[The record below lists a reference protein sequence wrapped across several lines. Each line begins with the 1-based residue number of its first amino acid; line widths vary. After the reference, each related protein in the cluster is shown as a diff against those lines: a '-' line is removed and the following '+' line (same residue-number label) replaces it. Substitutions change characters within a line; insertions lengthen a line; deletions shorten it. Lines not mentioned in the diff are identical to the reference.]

1 MKQCRLNGLMEFDKN
16 VVYPFFEDEGI
27 CKGVC
32 NALGYD
38 VNKAFEA
45 RYKKVYEVYTL
56 GKLKFKKFIFVCL
69 GKKKDIDEYKYIE
82 CFREVSGHI
91 DEDAI
96 FVGHHA
102 GDDQS
107 KIAFLFM
114 KTYLVSSYREC
125 KVNGEDKKIADIE
138 IFMHDGED
146 IEKEIKEAVCISNG
160 VNLAKR
166 LADTPA
172 NYMTSID
179 LMEEA
184 RELAERYNLEIE
196 VLDNDALGEMGAGAI
211 LAVNQGSEYPAYIVN
226 IKYRNG
232 DNDLI
237 SLIGKGIIFDTGGY
251 NLKSNSLGMKYDMSG
266 AADVLG
272 TMEIIASLGL
282 NVNVDGIICVS
293 DNMLSGNSVKPG
305 DVVISLS
312 EKSIEITNTDAE
324 GRLVLCDGITY
335 AQRNGSKYLVDIATL
350 TGACVGALGNTYT
363 GVFSNDDEYYKLFE
377 DALRKANEKGWRLPL
392 DAEYAKMLESKSAD
406 IKNSSGKREAG
417 ASVAAEFLKSFVN
430 EGTRWIHLDI
440 AGTSGK
446 DAASGAMIETMC
458 EFVKMVQQDR

>member
-1 MKQCRLNGLMEFDKN
+1 M
-16 VVYPFFEDEGI
+16 
-27 CKGVC
+27 
-32 NALGYD
+32 
-38 VNKAFEA
+38 
-45 RYKKVYEVYTL
+45 
-56 GKLKFKKFIFVCL
+56 
-69 GKKKDIDEYKYIE
+69 
-82 CFREVSGHI
+82 
-91 DEDAI
+91 
-96 FVGHHA
+96 
-102 GDDQS
+102 
-107 KIAFLFM
+107 
-114 KTYLVSSYREC
+114 
-125 KVNGEDKKIADIE
+125 
-138 IFMHDGED
+138 
-146 IEKEIKEAVCISNG
+146 
-160 VNLAKR
+160 NLAKR

-458 EFVKMVQQDR
+458 EFVKMVK

>member
-1 MKQCRLNGLMEFDKN
+1 
-16 VVYPFFEDEGI
+16 
-27 CKGVC
+27 
-32 NALGYD
+32 
-38 VNKAFEA
+38 
-45 RYKKVYEVYTL
+45 
-56 GKLKFKKFIFVCL
+56 
-69 GKKKDIDEYKYIE
+69 
-82 CFREVSGHI
+82 
-91 DEDAI
+91 
-96 FVGHHA
+96 
-102 GDDQS
+102 
-107 KIAFLFM
+107 
-114 KTYLVSSYREC
+114 
-125 KVNGEDKKIADIE
+125 
-138 IFMHDGED
+138 
-146 IEKEIKEAVCISNG
+146 
-160 VNLAKR
+160 
-166 LADTPA
+166 
-172 NYMTSID
+172 
-179 LMEEA
+179 
-184 RELAERYNLEIE
+184 
-196 VLDNDALGEMGAGAI
+196 
-211 LAVNQGSEYPAYIVN
+211 
-226 IKYRNG
+226 
-232 DNDLI
+232 
-237 SLIGKGIIFDTGGY
+237 
-251 NLKSNSLGMKYDMSG
+251 
-266 AADVLG
+266 
-272 TMEIIASLGL
+272 
-282 NVNVDGIICVS
+282 
-293 DNMLSGNSVKPG
+293 MLSGNSVKPG